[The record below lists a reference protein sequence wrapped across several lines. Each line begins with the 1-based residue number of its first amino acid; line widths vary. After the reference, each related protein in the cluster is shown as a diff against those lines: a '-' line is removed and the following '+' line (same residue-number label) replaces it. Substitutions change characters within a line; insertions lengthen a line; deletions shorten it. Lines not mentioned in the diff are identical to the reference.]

1 MTPVIWLLG
10 LSGSGKTTLG
20 SLLRLYLEGQ
30 GQTVTLLD
38 GDRFRR
44 AHGFC
49 GFTPEDRRRH
59 IDALR
64 DAALQEQTLG
74 RVCIVAAIT
83 PYADMRRKN
92 RELLPRYREVW
103 VRCGL
108 TTLLQR
114 DTKGLY
120 SAAAKGLVTRLS
132 GVSDAFDTPRE
143 AHAVIDTDRRTLA
156 ESYEILRD
164 LTLNALDWQNDA
176 LRALPP
182 AAQALRP
189 CIAL

>member
-20 SLLRLYLEGQ
+20 SLLRLYLEGR
-30 GQTVTLLD
+30 GQATTLLD

-44 AHGFC
+44 EHGFH
-49 GFTPEDRRRH
+49 GFRPEDRRRN

-64 DAALQEQTLG
+64 DAAAREQALG

-108 TTLLQR
+108 ATLLQR

-120 SAAAKGLVTRLS
+120 SAAAQGRVDRLS
-132 GVSDAFDTPRE
+132 GVSDAFDAPRE

-156 ESYEILRD
+156 ECYELLRN
-164 LTLNALDWQNDA
+164 LTLDA
-176 LRALPP
+176 LEGQDETRPALPP
-182 AAQALRP
+182 ARPVLRP